1 MKVDTAFFTATRRRR
16 ISLHHVPIEGM
27 GGWELGHQEEEQL
40 ANGLVH
46 HRYLEAIVFLLVRDG
61 VDPCQLRIFL
71 NVATA
76 TIYMEQSKFLEYL
89 FKL

>member
-1 MKVDTAFFTATRRRR
+1 
-16 ISLHHVPIEGM
+16 M

-76 TIYMEQSKFLEYL
+76 TIYNGAKQVLGIFIQAVTIKIYFTY
-89 FKL
+89 KG